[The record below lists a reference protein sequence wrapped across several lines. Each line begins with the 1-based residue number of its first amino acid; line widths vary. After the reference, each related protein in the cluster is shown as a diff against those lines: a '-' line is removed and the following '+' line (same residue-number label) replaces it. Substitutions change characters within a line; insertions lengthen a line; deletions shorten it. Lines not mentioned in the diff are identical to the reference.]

1 MYAICKND
9 QDDFFEEL
17 YKYSLDSLR
26 TSREIFLGFNALIAL
41 IILSELFASFF
52 IASSNSVFLGIGV
65 VFSSSAMRL
74 SVLTQLPITI
84 PDRTIT
90 IIATNTHFVQY
101 RNLGLLKRVRM
112 LQIIL
117 YFMKLKYIGTP

>member
-1 MYAICKND
+1 MNAICKND
-9 QDDFFEEL
+9 QDDFFEER
-17 YKYSLDSLR
+17 YQYSLDSLR
-26 TSREIFLGFNALIAL
+26 TSREILLGFNALIAL

-90 IIATNTHFVQY
+90 IIATKTHFVQY
-101 RNLGLLKRVRM
+101 RNFGLLKEYECFENFS
-112 LQIIL
+112 LHFI
-117 YFMKLKYIGTP
+117 K